1 MSLWSSELPLEDL
14 RRTFQEEGWVEV
26 DGALAESAA
35 AEVARSI
42 EELRR
47 DFRLRVR
54 NGVYPKTLTFDEPL
68 NEKRQRALARQLE
81 VAREHGL
88 FSYVYY
94 SFDGHPD
101 CQGHAVCDLCR
112 FLSTAEGWGLVESIT
127 GESLVKCEP
136 AGVTRYHRGHYL
148 APHSDRLAKFGPFRR
163 RVAYILY
170 FCRDWTAEKGGLLG
184 MAREGRE
191 SRLVTPGFNQLLLL
205 DVDRIGRHWV
215 TPVEQE
221 GAERVAM
228 PGFFCVP
235 QAA

>member
-1 MSLWSSELPLEDL
+1 MWNPGLDTDEL
-14 RRTFQEEGWVEV
+14 RRCWQEQGWVVV
-26 DGALAESAA
+26 DDALDAPAAGA
-35 AEVARSI
+35 VARSI
-42 EELRR
+42 EELRG

-68 NEKRQRALARQLE
+68 NDKRQRALARQLE

-94 SFDGHPD
+94 SFDGHAG
-101 CQGHAVCDLCR
+101 CREHAACDLCGY
-112 FLSTAEGWGLVESIT
+112 LSTSEGWGFVETVT
-127 GESLVKCEP
+127 GQPLVKCEP

-148 APHSDRLAKFGPFRR
+148 AAHSDRLAKFGPFRR

-170 FCRDWTAEKGGLLG
+170 FCRDWTAETGGLLG
-184 MAREGRE
+184 LAQEGRE
-191 SRLVTPGFNQLLLL
+191 PRLLTPGFNQLVLL
-205 DVDRIGRHWV
+205 DVDRVGRHWV
-215 TPVEQE
+215 TAVEKE

-235 QAA
+235 QSPP